1 MTEATRSGRRR
12 SIIGGAAAGVLV
24 LLTVAIVI
32 AVHTTDS
39 GGAPLPTVSPYP
51 KDYVAPFERLLHAAG
66 DPFPDDLARFGRFVD
81 TSHGFLAVDRCLRRR
96 PQGEQDACHRAIMV
110 TNDGGATITELT
122 SPA

>member
-51 KDYVAPFERLLHAAG
+51 RDYIAPLERLIE
-66 DPFPDDLARFGRFVD
+66 
-81 TSHGFLAVDRCLRRR
+81 SHGYPILDQLV
-96 PQGEQDACHRAIMV
+96 Q
-110 TNDGGATITELT
+110 
-122 SPA
+122 